1 MMDNEWSIILM
12 TTIIVLCCLYLLS
25 VAFPPTP
32 KPIDTRALDLNLS
45 VEGFESGP
53 TAVDQR
59 VDDQCYDEFYAKVYD
74 ALVQPIARAPLEVK
88 VALEWMVGQRGHLKE
103 QLRVLDLGCGTG
115 LHVELFAQQG
125 VASVVGIDKSAAMIA
140 EGIKRFPHLGDG
152 LDSGLGSGQGDDP
165 DKESKN
171 SLQVGDATDPSIA
184 TPGQFDLITMFY
196 FTIYMIPDRVQ
207 MLKNIFNWLA
217 PGGTFVVHIVNKLKF
232 DAQLESCS
240 PWVAFSPQK
249 YSEERLTKSEVFF
262 DKFDY
267 TGDFQLHGSR
277 AMYEEIFKFKDGR
290 VRKHEQRLWMPNIAD
305 IVAEITSVGFSLQP
319 HQDLTAAGLEYTY
332 LMFFTKP

>member
-1 MMDNEWSIILM
+1 MYENYEWSLILM

-25 VAFPPTP
+25 VAFPPFSTP
-32 KPIDTRALDLNLS
+32 KPINTSALGLS
-45 VEGFESGP
+45 LSEGFESGSGG
-53 TAVDQR
+53 AGSVDQR
-59 VDDQCYDEFYAKVYD
+59 VDDQCYDEFCAKVYD
-74 ALVQPIARAPLEVK
+74 ALVQPIVRAPLETK
-88 VALEWMVGQRGHLKE
+88 VAMEWMARQGIPKE
-103 QLRVLDLGCGTG
+103 ELRIMDLGCGTG
-115 LHVELFAQQG
+115 IHVELFVQQG
-125 VASVVGIDKSAAMIA
+125 VPVVVGVDKSAAMIA
-140 EGIKRFPHLGDG
+140 EGLKRFPHLNDSEGDQ
-152 LDSGLGSGQGDDP
+152 LLR
-165 DKESKN
+165 
-171 SLQVGDATDPSIA
+171 VGDATDPSVSSNE
-184 TPGQFDLITMFY
+184 QFNLITMFY

-207 MLKNIFNWLA
+207 MLKNIYNWLA

-277 AMYEEIFKFKDGR
+277 AMYEETFKFKDGR

-305 IVAEITSVGFSLQP
+305 IVAEITSVGFALQP

-332 LMFFTKP
+332 LMFFTKAT